1 MDNAM
6 RLLAEAG
13 KFHLI
18 IDRPMPQLVTAEL
31 LAVEPYDAILS
42 IAEAH
47 GIHVRYAGGA
57 VQVTKG
63 PPDR

>member
-1 MDNAM
+1 M

-13 KFHLI
+13 KCHLI
-18 IDRPMPQLVTAEL
+18 IDRPIPQLLTAQFRG
-31 LAVEPYDAILS
+31 VEPYDALLS

-47 GIHVRYAGGA
+47 GIHVRYAGGS
-57 VQVTKG
+57 VLLTKG